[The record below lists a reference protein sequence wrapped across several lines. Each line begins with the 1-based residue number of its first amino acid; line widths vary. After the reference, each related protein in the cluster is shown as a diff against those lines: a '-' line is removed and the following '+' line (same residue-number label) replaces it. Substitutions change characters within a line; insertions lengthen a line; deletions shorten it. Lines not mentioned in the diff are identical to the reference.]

1 MQKDLLKIKGV
12 NPPKTKLGLSKMKAL
27 LDASRELFTKVGF
40 FETSVSDICKHAN
53 TAVGTF
59 YIYFESK
66 TDVYRLLLEEYKKE
80 IKAQLAKSIANCSTR
95 KQKEREGI
103 KCFIK
108 YAVSKPE
115 VYNFIWGSLAI
126 DQQMFVDY
134 YESFA
139 KSYATSLSNDGR
151 QCNLSDTTTIAYMLM
166 GITNFLGLRAIFENM
181 QDQQI
186 DKIMDETVMPF
197 LSTGLLKE

>member
-95 KQKEREGI
+95 KQKERERRQNNI
-103 KCFIK
+103 FPLQEQEEKNEFK
-108 YAVSKPE
+108 
-115 VYNFIWGSLAI
+115 I
-126 DQQMFVDY
+126 DNTQQL
-134 YESFA
+134 EQ
-139 KSYATSLSNDGR
+139 KHLS
-151 QCNLSDTTTIAYMLM
+151 
-166 GITNFLGLRAIFENM
+166 
-181 QDQQI
+181 
-186 DKIMDETVMPF
+186 
-197 LSTGLLKE
+197 